1 MHCERG
7 SSMAATMAEIRN
19 TLDKQISVGK
29 KVKIYRFARGNTGEL
44 KRREVVDGTI
54 EAIYRNIVS
63 VRVGRYIECFSKA
76 AFFSTG
82 TERVRL

>member
-1 MHCERG
+1 
-7 SSMAATMAEIRN
+7 MAMTMDEICKA
-19 TLDKQISVGK
+19 LDGRISIGK

-44 KRREVVDGTI
+44 KRREKVYGTI

-76 AFFSTG
+76 AFFSAR
-82 TERVRL
+82 TERLRL

>member
-1 MHCERG
+1 
-7 SSMAATMAEIRN
+7 MAMTMDEIRKA
-19 TLDKQISVGK
+19 LDEKISVWK

-44 KRREVVDGTI
+44 KRRETVYGTI